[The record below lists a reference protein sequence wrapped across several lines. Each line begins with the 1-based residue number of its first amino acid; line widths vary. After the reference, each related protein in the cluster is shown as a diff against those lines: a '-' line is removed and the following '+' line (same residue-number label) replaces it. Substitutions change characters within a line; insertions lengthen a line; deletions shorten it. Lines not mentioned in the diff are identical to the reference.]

1 MKRFILI
8 TFFILFLFPI
18 TSAQIMRQLNVTVD
32 NQADGSSY
40 INVSFRF
47 TEEIKKIDF
56 PFSGKISDLKVEK
69 GKCEVRKELT
79 NVLHCEPPSPYMI
92 GETTVYAWFKGS
104 GLTQKEGN
112 ITYFSFDIP
121 ILWDTDRVYVTVKL
135 PDGLFLSDRVLLP
148 LSPSG
153 AEKKLE
159 GKRIIISW
167 LFMNKN
173 PGDLIPIRIYY
184 ESLFSQTFIERFDY
198 RLVVVPIFILVIGLI
213 IIYKKLPKKTELV
226 LSVLNEGERMIVDI
240 IRKEGKER
248 VDQRKIVSSSGF
260 SKAKVSRIIQGLQ
273 GRGVVDVERTGRK
286 NRVSLRKMIF
296 KE

>member
-1 MKRFILI
+1 MKRFILLV
-8 TFFILFLFPI
+8 ILIPFLFS
-18 TSAQIMRQLNVTVD
+18 TVSAQVMRQLNINID

-56 PFSGKISDLKVEK
+56 PLSGKISDLEFEK
-69 GKCEVRKELT
+69 GKCEIRRGLT
-79 NVLHCEPPSPYMI
+79 NILHCEPPSPYMI

-104 GLTQKEGN
+104 GLTQREGN

-121 ILWDTDRVYVTVKL
+121 ILWDTDKIYVTVKL
-135 PDGLFLSDRVLLP
+135 PDGMFLSDRVLLP
-148 LSPSG
+148 ISPSG
-153 AEKKLE
+153 AEKIIE
-159 GKRIIISW
+159 GKRITTSW
-167 LFMNKN
+167 SFMNKK
-173 PGDLIPIRIYY
+173 PGDVIPIRIYY
-184 ESLFSQTFIERFDY
+184 ESLFPQPFIERFDY
-198 RLVVVPIFILVIGLI
+198 RLIIIPIFVLIIGLI
-213 IIYKKLPKKTELV
+213 IIYKKIPKKTDLV

-240 IRKEGKER
+240 IRKEGNER

-286 NRVSLRKMIF
+286 NRVTLRKMMF